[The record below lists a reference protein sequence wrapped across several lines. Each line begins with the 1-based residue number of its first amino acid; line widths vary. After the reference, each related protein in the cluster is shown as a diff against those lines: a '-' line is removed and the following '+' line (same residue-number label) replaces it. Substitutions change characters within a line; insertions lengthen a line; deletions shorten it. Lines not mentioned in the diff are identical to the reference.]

1 MRDDLREAEG
11 AERLSLD
18 QSLAA
23 AQQFIDSVEGFRRRW
38 NRLSEARLS
47 DKALR
52 SRINDALMKV
62 ERDFLLPRGLPGRP
76 WYRHAFYAPGVYT
89 GYSTV
94 PIPGLRESV
103 RVGDWDLAREQ
114 EEALRGAFDRGRAT
128 IEDLLDF
135 LDQGAE
141 QVE

>member
-1 MRDDLREAEG
+1 
-11 AERLSLD
+11 
-18 QSLAA
+18 
-23 AQQFIDSVEGFRRRW
+23 
-38 NRLSEARLS
+38 
-47 DKALR
+47 
-52 SRINDALMKV
+52 MKV
-62 ERDFLLPRGLPGRP
+62 ERDFLLPGGLPGRP